1 MVLDGSFAHVVAGGL
16 AGTTGA
22 VLTSPL
28 EIVKT
33 RLQSSVTHWQWH
45 NGISNGHSPV
55 SSTTGYATSSS
66 AARTMLKIPPNWIG
80 LQPAMAA
87 TCYSQATCSEVNK
100 MAAVSRMSVL
110 QCIRYIRHTEGIRGL
125 FKGLSMT
132 ILGVLPSRAFYFG
145 AYVNGQEMLSELLP
159 RGSHGNNCLA
169 AAFAGFVSL
178 TCTNPIW
185 LVKTR
190 MQLDQSPKSQS
201 LSAIRCIRTVW
212 RQNGFLG
219 FYRGIQASYLG
230 IAETSLHFVVYEDLK
245 RRLLR
250 WSRGVDSVVVGVSR
264 ADEVFYCS
272 IASTCSKSF
281 ATCVC
286 YPHEVLRTRLRQE
299 GNKYRG
305 LFQTFRLI
313 ITEEG
318 PRALYRGMLTHF
330 MRQIPNTCIVLT
342 TYEGV
347 LYFFREHKL
356 LL

>member
-1 MVLDGSFAHVVAGGL
+1 
-16 AGTTGA
+16 
-22 VLTSPL
+22 
-28 EIVKT
+28 
-33 RLQSSVTHWQWH
+33 
-45 NGISNGHSPV
+45 
-55 SSTTGYATSSS
+55 
-66 AARTMLKIPPNWIG
+66 
-80 LQPAMAA
+80 
-87 TCYSQATCSEVNK
+87 ATCSEVNK

-264 ADEVFYCS
+264 ADEVLYCS

-286 YPHEVLRTRLRQE
+286 YPHGTAHSTQTGGQQIPWLISNLPPHHNR
-299 GNKYRG
+299 RG
-305 LFQTFRLI
+305 PAR
-313 ITEEG
+313 
-318 PRALYRGMLTHF
+318 LYRGMLTHF